1 MTSRL
6 GLGLLALALCTGYG
20 AVARAQQGMPPS
32 GGTGPAPGGEQP
44 GALPAPGQPPG
55 QAESPDQPA
64 AEEET
69 SNTLPPRVPWRGTSF
84 RWSNAVT
91 TQTIGIGSDYQSSSG
106 DNYSM
111 SFAFLVNYYL
121 VDQDAWKLNVYVAP
135 SFGVELTNSD
145 WTTTYREPLFD
156 DLPLAGNVSGTLY
169 KTEDSAFVTSASG
182 NLTLIFPTSPTSYDI
197 GTYLTTSP
205 RLALSQVFP
214 LAGESAPVF
223 KSFDIGLSGR
233 WDHRF
238 GAASTAVNADLAR
251 PRQTSGGSTF
261 LSDQLSFSPLAE
273 NTVRESISLSFPQQ
287 WGTHELTLS
296 GAFSFAQSFKPDLAG
311 NDCEV
316 QLLTGCVKADRD
328 PDARTSQNS
337 LGFSVALTYFP
348 LPEAG
353 VSLAYANMSGQLGPD
368 GTRRNIF
375 WTPDALFSADLM
387 ISFDAIYE
395 RITGPAR
402 DGSLV
407 MAKNKPQPQP
417 STVPLTF

>member
-20 AVARAQQGMPPS
+20 AVANAQQGMPSSGASLSS
-32 GGTGPAPGGEQP
+32 GGQPGGAEHSD
-44 GALPAPGQPPG
+44 AN
-55 QAESPDQPA
+55 QAEGADEQ
-64 AEEET
+64 AEEEP

-84 RWSNAVT
+84 KWEHAVT
-91 TQTIGIGSDYQSSSG
+91 TQTIGVGADYQSSSG

-121 VDQDAWKLNVYVAP
+121 VDQDAWRLNVYVAP

-145 WTTTYREPLFD
+145 WTSTYREPLFD
-156 DLPLAGNVSGTLY
+156 DLPVAGNVSGTLY

-182 NLTLIFPTSPTSYDI
+182 NLTLIFPTAPTSYHI

-205 RLALSQVFP
+205 RLSLSQTFP
-214 LAGESAPVF
+214 LAGEKSPVF
-223 KSFDIGLSGR
+223 KSFGAGLSGR

-238 GAASTAVNADLAR
+238 GAATTAVNADLAR
-251 PRQTSGGSTF
+251 PRQTSGGSTY
-261 LSDQLSFSPLAE
+261 LSDQLSFSPLAQ
-273 NTVRESISLSFPQQ
+273 NTLRESISLDFPQQ
-287 WGTHELTLS
+287 WGSHELTLS
-296 GAFSFAQSFKPDLAG
+296 GAFSFAQSFKPDLVG

-316 QLLTGCVKADRD
+316 QLMTGCVKAQRD

-348 LPEAG
+348 VPEAG

-368 GTRRNIF
+368 GTRRNVF
-375 WTPDALFSADLM
+375 WTPDALFVADLY

-407 MAKNKPQPQP
+407 MAKNKRQTQP
-417 STVPLTF
+417 STSLLNF